1 MPDQEWIKKDIP
13 VEPAM
18 PISCVFTYDE
28 PYKDKYGNLK
38 WGTTDGQ
45 YVSVSATLQRMLQT
59 VGVKANTPVNIG
71 KRLIDGKTHFTV
83 NGMGADEIFAAYGP
97 GNPNAPQQT
106 APAVPPTTT
115 QPVAPAVAQPA
126 PQPAPAVQQGTS
138 QPPSAG
144 LSELKVHLESALK
157 LVNSMV
163 APAPPLVQ
171 PTATAN
177 PVADDD
183 LPF

>member
-1 MPDQEWIKKDIP
+1 MSEQQWIKKDIP
-13 VEPAM
+13 VEPAL
-18 PISCVFTYDE
+18 PVSCIFTYDE

-45 YVSVSATLQRMLQT
+45 YVSVSATLQSMLKT
-59 VGVKANTPVNIG
+59 VGVKANVPVNIG
-71 KRLIDGKTHFTV
+71 KRLVDGKTHFTV
-83 NGMGADEIFAAYGP
+83 NGMGADELFQAYGQ

-115 QPVAPAVAQPA
+115 QPQA
-126 PQPAPAVQQGTS
+126 PAPAANAPAAPLGTS
-138 QPPSAG
+138 QPPNAG

-157 LVNSMV
+157 LCNSMV
-163 APAPPLVQ
+163 TPSAPPAQ
-171 PTATAN
+171 A
-177 PVADDD
+177 PVASDDD